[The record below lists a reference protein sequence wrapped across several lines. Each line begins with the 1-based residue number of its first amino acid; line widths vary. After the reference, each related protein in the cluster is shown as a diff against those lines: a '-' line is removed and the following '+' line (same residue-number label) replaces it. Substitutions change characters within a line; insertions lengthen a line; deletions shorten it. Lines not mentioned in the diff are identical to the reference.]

1 MMATEA
7 KTDVTSAVY
16 TEQVRSLFRQIPTAL
31 SVNLF
36 NAALVAIVLTPLATR
51 PLVLP
56 WFISAM
62 LVTIGRGILWLR
74 CRYALIQPESARR
87 WARLATWGSLAAGL
101 SWGIGGIILF
111 PVIPAPGQLFLIIVM
126 GGMCAG
132 AMAISASHLPSL
144 LAFVLATGLPMALR
158 FCTQG
163 STTDSMLA
171 AMTVVFVA
179 ALSLAGR
186 HFSQVFADALR
197 LRFELD
203 EANLRL
209 TEANLR
215 LQAEMADH
223 RATEAALHQAQKLEA
238 IGHLTGGIAHDFNN
252 LLTVVVGNA
261 TLLRDGATDERAQR
275 RAAAILSIA
284 DRGERLIRQLLAF
297 SRRRTL
303 RPEAVALQGRTAE
316 IEELLHRSLREDIVV
331 TIGLP
336 ADLWPVTVDP
346 AEFELALLNIAVNA
360 RNAMPNGGA
369 FRLVAGNTRCRGEA
383 ASSGLVGEFV
393 AISLMDTGTGMPA
406 EVMARAFE
414 PYFTTRPAGRGS
426 GLGLSQ
432 VYGFARQSGGSAV
445 LGSAPGQG
453 SAITLFLPR
462 ADAGPAMAG
471 EIAVQTASAF
481 GSGRI
486 LLVEDDSSVAEATQ
500 DLLHNMGFD
509 TCRVGDG
516 PAALAFVEKD
526 PKLLLV
532 MSDIVMPGGVSG
544 LELARTLRDRRP
556 ELPVLL
562 TTGYSSH
569 TSEVVAEGFA
579 LIEKPY
585 RRDVLAASLR
595 SALEKRGPSVS
606 ETLTGL

>member
-1 MMATEA
+1 MPTEA
-7 KTDVTSAVY
+7 ETDATSAVY
-16 TEQVRSLFRQIPTAL
+16 TEQVRSLFKQIPIAL
-31 SVNLF
+31 SVNF
-36 NAALVAIVLTPLATR
+36 VNAALVAIVLTPLATR
-51 PLVLP
+51 PLLLP
-56 WFISAM
+56 WFISVM
-62 LVTIGRGILWLR
+62 LVTVGRGILWLLYR
-74 CRYALIQPESARR
+74 RTLVQPENARR
-87 WARLATWGSLAAGL
+87 WARLATWGSLLAGL

-144 LAFVLATGLPMALR
+144 LAFVLPTGLPMALR
-158 FCTQG
+158 FCAQG
-163 STTDSMLA
+163 STTDSALA

-186 HFSQVFADALR
+186 HFSRVFAEALR

-209 TEANLR
+209 
-215 LQAEMADH
+215 QAEMAEH

-252 LLTVVVGNA
+252 LLTVVVANA
-261 TLLRDGATDERAQR
+261 TLLCYRAADEPTQR

-297 SRRRTL
+297 SRRRML
-303 RPEAVALQGRTAE
+303 RPEAVALQGRTSE

-346 AEFELALLNIAVNA
+346 GEFELALLNIAVNA

-369 FRLVAGNTRCRGEA
+369 FRLVAGNTRCRGET
-383 ASSGLVGEFV
+383 ASGGLVGEFV
-393 AISLMDTGTGMPA
+393 AITLMDTGAGMPA

-414 PYFTTRPAGRGS
+414 PYFTTKPVGRGS

-432 VYGFARQSGGSAV
+432 VYGFACQSGGSAV
-445 LGSAPGQG
+445 LGSAPGEG
-453 SAITLFLPR
+453 TAITLFLPR

-471 EIAVQTASAF
+471 EIAAQPASAL

-486 LLVEDDSSVAEATQ
+486 LLVEDDPRVAEATQ
-500 DLLHNMGFD
+500 DLLHHMGFD
-509 TCRVGDG
+509 TCWAGDG
-516 PAALAFVEKD
+516 PAALAFVEND
-526 PKLLLV
+526 PKLALV

-544 LELARTLRDRRP
+544 LDLARTLRDRHP
-556 ELPVLL
+556 ELPVIL
-562 TTGYSSH
+562 TTGYTSH
-569 TSEVVAEGFA
+569 ASEVAAEGFA

-585 RRDVLAASLR
+585 LRDVLATSLR
-595 SALEKRGPSVS
+595 TALEKRGPSVS
-606 ETLTGL
+606 ETLTGF

>member
-1 MMATEA
+1 MPTEA
-7 KTDVTSAVY
+7 ETDVTSAVY
-16 TEQVRSLFRQIPTAL
+16 TEQVRSLFRQIPIAL
-31 SVNLF
+31 SVNF
-36 NAALVAIVLTPLATR
+36 VNAALVAIVLTPLATR
-51 PLVLP
+51 PLLLP
-56 WFISAM
+56 WFISVM
-62 LVTIGRGILWLR
+62 LVTVGRGILWLCYR
-74 CRYALIQPESARR
+74 HALFQPENARR
-87 WARLATWGSLAAGL
+87 WAGLATWGSLLAGL

-144 LAFVLATGLPMALR
+144 LAFVLPTGLPMALR
-158 FCTQG
+158 FCAQG
-163 STTDSMLA
+163 STTDSALA

-186 HFSQVFADALR
+186 HFSRVFAEALR

-209 TEANLR
+209 
-215 LQAEMADH
+215 QVEMAEH

-252 LLTVVVGNA
+252 LLTVVVANA
-261 TLLRDGATDERAQR
+261 TLLCYRAADEPTQR

-297 SRRRTL
+297 SRRRML
-303 RPEAVALQGRTAE
+303 RPETVALQGRTSE
-316 IEELLHRSLREDIVV
+316 IDELLHRSLREDIVV

-336 ADLWPVTVDP
+336 ADLWPVTVD
-346 AEFELALLNIAVNA
+346 AGEFELALLNIAVNA
-360 RNAMPNGGA
+360 RNSMPNGGA
-369 FRLVAGNTRCRGEA
+369 FRLVAGNTHCRGET
-383 ASSGLVGEFV
+383 ASGGLVGEFV
-393 AISLMDTGTGMPA
+393 AITLMDTGTGMPA
-406 EVMARAFE
+406 EVMVRAFE
-414 PYFTTRPAGRGS
+414 PYFTTKPAGRGS

-445 LGSAPGQG
+445 LGSAPGEG
-453 SAITLFLPR
+453 TAITLFLPR
-462 ADAGPAMAG
+462 ADAAPAMAR
-471 EIAVQTASAF
+471 EIAAQPAF
-481 GSGRI
+481 APGSGCI
-486 LLVEDDSSVAEATQ
+486 LLVEDDPRVAEATQ

-509 TCRVGDG
+509 TCWAGDG
-516 PAALAFVEKD
+516 PAALAFVEND
-526 PKLLLV
+526 PKLTLV
-532 MSDIVMPGGVSG
+532 LSDVVMPGGVSG
-544 LELARTLRDRRP
+544 LDLARTLRDRRP
-556 ELPVLL
+556 DLPVIL
-562 TTGYSSH
+562 TTGFSSH
-569 TSEVVAEGFA
+569 ASEVAAEGFA

-606 ETLTGL
+606 ETLTGF